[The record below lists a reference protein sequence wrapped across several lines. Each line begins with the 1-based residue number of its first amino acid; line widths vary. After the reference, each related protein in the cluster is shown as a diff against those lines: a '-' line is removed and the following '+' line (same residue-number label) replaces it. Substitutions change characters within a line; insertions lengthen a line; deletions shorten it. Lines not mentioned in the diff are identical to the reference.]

1 MIRIVLADDQPPILK
16 AFSTIIHSRDTMR
29 VVATAANGAEAINA
43 CMSHNVD
50 VVVMDIRMPVMD
62 GITAA
67 RAILARHPHIRIVML
82 TTFDDPTLV
91 REALTAGVHGFLLKD
106 ADPEIFLTAIEA
118 IHSGE
123 SVLASGVTKQV
134 IDTFRHAYGS
144 DLSPEQRQG
153 LSLIT
158 RREMDVLLRVAQG
171 LTNAEISA
179 DLGIAETTVKTHI
192 TALLAKVHARDRVAL
207 VLFAH
212 KAGLLLPR

>member
-29 VVATAANGAEAINA
+29 VVATATNGAEVINA

-50 VVVMDIRMPVMD
+50 VVVMD

-67 RAILARHPHIRIVML
+67 RAILARHPRIRIVML

-144 DLSPEQRQG
+144 NLSPEQRQG

-207 VLFAH
+207 VLFVH

>member
-1 MIRIVLADDQPPILK
+1 
-16 AFSTIIHSRDTMR
+16 
-29 VVATAANGAEAINA
+29 
-43 CMSHNVD
+43 
-50 VVVMDIRMPVMD
+50 MDIRMPVMD

-144 DLSPEQRQG
+144 NLSPEQRQG

-207 VLFAH
+207 VLFVH